1 MDIKKI
7 KLQLKNFTGIKKIVS
22 LKRNISMIQ
31 INQLLKKMHFFVR
44 NVLLSKNL
52 IQLIVERNNIE
63 SLL

>member
-31 INQLLKKMHFFVR
+31 INQLIKKMHFFVR
-44 NVLLSKNL
+44 NVLFSKNL

>member
-31 INQLLKKMHFFVR
+31 INQLIKKMHFFVR